1 MRFLRES
8 LLSFFVVAVVLYL
21 YFIAAGAALL
31 SLWGFLLHRDGLETL
46 HHLKVLRDVTS
57 SNQIHTTGELQ

>member
-1 MRFLRES
+1 
-8 LLSFFVVAVVLYL
+8 
-21 YFIAAGAALL
+21 
-31 SLWGFLLHRDGLETL
+31 LHRDGLETL